1 MKSQFFKGIIHGIPI
16 MLGYISVSFGFG
28 IMAVKSGLSV
38 SAATAISAA
47 NLTSA
52 GQAAGVSI
60 IAAGG
65 TLAEMV
71 LTQFTINLR
80 YALMALSLSQKL
92 DKSFR
97 LPQRLLISYGITDEI
112 FAVASAQ
119 SGLLTPQYMAGI
131 IFISF
136 VGWVAGTVTGA
147 AAGMLLPAAL
157 TNAMGIVLYGMFIAI
172 IVPPS
177 RKSFRVLTVVLT
189 AAVISIIFKYLIT
202 VISGG
207 FAVII
212 SAVAASA
219 VGALFFP
226 VDEKEENA

>member
-1 MKSQFFKGIIHGIPI
+1 MRSQFFKGIIHGIPI

-38 SAATAISAA
+38 GAAAAISAA

-65 TLAEMV
+65 TLAEMI

-97 LPQRLLISYGITDEI
+97 LPQRLLVSYGITDEI

-136 VGWVAGTVTGA
+136 VGWMAGTVTGA
-147 AAGMLLPAAL
+147 AAGMLLPTAL

-177 RKSFRVLTVVLT
+177 RKSFKVLTVVLT

-212 SAVAASA
+212 SAIVASA

-226 VDEKEENA
+226 VDEKEGNA

>member
-1 MKSQFFKGIIHGIPI
+1 
-16 MLGYISVSFGFG
+16 
-28 IMAVKSGLSV
+28 
-38 SAATAISAA
+38 
-47 NLTSA
+47 
-52 GQAAGVSI
+52 
-60 IAAGG
+60 
-65 TLAEMV
+65 
-71 LTQFTINLR
+71 
-80 YALMALSLSQKL
+80 
-92 DKSFR
+92 
-97 LPQRLLISYGITDEI
+97 
-112 FAVASAQ
+112 
-119 SGLLTPQYMAGI
+119 
-131 IFISF
+131 
-136 VGWVAGTVTGA
+136 
-147 AAGMLLPAAL
+147 
-157 TNAMGIVLYGMFIAI
+157 MFIAI